1 MGEDKMT
8 HWIKRIIC
16 IFGISILT
24 AYYIAT
30 AFFIIVAFMNG
41 MRLILDINI
50 YGEGLSEFILTLCSI
65 PCVIFFIKEARM
77 KFRKV

>member
-1 MGEDKMT
+1 MGEDEMT

-30 AFFIIVAFMNG
+30 ALFIIFAFTNG
-41 MRLILDINI
+41 MRLILDINM

-65 PCVIFFIKEARM
+65 PCVIIFIKEAGR
-77 KFRKV
+77 KFKEV